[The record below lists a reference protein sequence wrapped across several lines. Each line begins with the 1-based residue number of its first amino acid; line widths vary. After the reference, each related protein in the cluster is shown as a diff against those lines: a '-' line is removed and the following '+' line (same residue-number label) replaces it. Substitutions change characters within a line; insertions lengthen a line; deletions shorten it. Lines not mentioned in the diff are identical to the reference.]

1 MAVRFLPGPE
11 ASSTPARED
20 RADIAEVIELRSRL
34 PRLTRQSPPAAVDQ
48 AMPGGVVERDRSR
61 DTADPGTLGAVLE
74 LKMAPDA
81 DADAEGLGEGD
92 GEGEG
97 PLSFDEAFE
106 ACKADG
112 VRLLARQAR
121 SSGELRDGLLRLEHD
136 RSVVDEVIDEFERS
150 LYLDDVGLA
159 RAATEKLRESKRAS
173 RGQIRTKLRE
183 RQIRDDVIEAVLGE
197 LDDEQE
203 LELLRDAAAA
213 RAQKLQDLDR
223 QTAERRLSGFLARRG
238 WSGEQV
244 SRVVREALDDAGIT
258 RSGAGGLRGGGSR
271 GSMSRGSMS
280 RGGARGGGSSGGVR
294 FQ

>member
-11 ASSTPARED
+11 APSTPARED

-48 AMPGGVVERDRSR
+48 AMPGGGVAERGRSS
-61 DTADPGTLGAVLE
+61 DTAEPGSLGAVLE
-74 LKMAPDA
+74 LRMVPDA
-81 DADAEGLGEGD
+81 DADADGLGED
-92 GEGEG
+92 AGEG

-136 RSVVDEVIDEFERS
+136 RPVVDEVIDEFERS
-150 LYLDDVGLA
+150 LYLDDIGLA

-244 SRVVREALDDAGIT
+244 SRVVREALDDAGIS
-258 RSGAGGLRGGGSR
+258 RSGAGGMRGGG
-271 GSMSRGSMS
+271 SRGSMS
-280 RGGARGGGSSGGVR
+280 RGGARGGGSSGGGVR

>member
-11 ASSTPARED
+11 APSTPARED

-48 AMPGGVVERDRSR
+48 AMPGGGVAERGRSS
-61 DTADPGTLGAVLE
+61 DTAEPGSLGAVLE
-74 LKMAPDA
+74 LRMVPDA
-81 DADAEGLGEGD
+81 DADGLGED
-92 GEGEG
+92 AGEGEG

-136 RSVVDEVIDEFERS
+136 RPVVDEVIEEFERS
-150 LYLDDVGLA
+150 LYLDDIGLA

-244 SRVVREALDDAGIT
+244 SRVVREALDDAGIS
-258 RSGAGGLRGGGSR
+258 RSGAGGMRGGG
-271 GSMSRGSMS
+271 SRGSMS
-280 RGGARGGGSSGGVR
+280 RGGARGGGSSGGGVR